1 MCTVRNFAI
10 LRPVSQ
16 SSGFT
21 HFKEEIRMK
30 SAGRNKFKWFSLL
43 AILVLLIS
51 ACAAPA
57 AVPAAPAEEAPAA
70 EEAAGEETAAE
81 PTATPDWVAIANAS
95 NVSDDPDVIDWWHIS
110 TQAEQAAFFQEVADE
125 YMAEHP
131 EAQINIVV
139 LENEAYKQRLAAMM
153 QAGAPPDIFQG
164 WGGGVLNAYA
174 DGGLL
179 GDISAEFQGEW
190 RDSITAATVV
200 DSLFSRNGAVYGIPW
215 NWGGVGIFYNK
226 DLFAQAGLDPDN
238 PPATWDEFIAA
249 IDALKA
255 AGITPLT
262 VGQRD
267 RWPGHFWWTYF
278 AIREGGQ
285 AGFDAAASRTG
296 SFADEGFVKA
306 GQDLLD
312 LIAMNPF
319 PEGYLG
325 FTYGDSATAFGNGEA
340 AMELMGQ
347 WHPSTQA
354 ANSAS
359 GEGIGDALAWMPFP
373 AIPTGAGGAM
383 DLLGGGDAFVI
394 GKDAPEAAVG
404 FLRYL
409 TSPEVQVRQVAV
421 FGTPPT
427 TAEAEAQITD
437 PVMQQILAA
446 RNAAEYQQLY
456 YDQYLPPAVGQ
467 AVLDAVDLLFNG
479 NATAEE
485 AAQMVE
491 DAAAMELD

>member
-1 MCTVRNFAI
+1 MKRSQKVR
-10 LRPVSQ
+10 
-16 SSGFT
+16 SSFVWL
-21 HFKEEIRMK
+21 
-30 SAGRNKFKWFSLL
+30 ALVALL
-43 AILVLLIS
+43 ALVIS
-51 ACAAPA
+51 ACAAPVA
-57 AVPAAPAEEAPAA
+57 PAPAEAPAEEAAPA
-70 EEAAGEETAAE
+70 EGGDAAAAE

-95 NVSDDPDVIDWWHIS
+95 NVSDDPDVIDWWHIATNEDHS
-110 TQAEQAAFFQEVADE
+110 AFFQSVADE
-125 YMAEHP
+125 YMAANP
-131 EAQINIVV
+131 DAKISIVV

-153 QAGAPPDIFQG
+153 QAGAPPDLFQG

-179 GDISAEFQGEW
+179 GDFAADFTGEW
-190 RDSITAATVV
+190 RDSITAASVV

-226 DLFAQAGLDPDN
+226 DLFEQAGLDPEN
-238 PPATWDEFIAA
+238 PPATWPEFLEAVE
-249 IDALKA
+249 ALKA

-278 AIREGGQ
+278 AIREGGK
-285 AGFDAAASRTG
+285 AAFDAAASREG
-296 SFADEGFVKA
+296 SFADPAFVQA

-312 LIAMNPF
+312 LIALNPF

-325 FTYGDSATAFGNGEA
+325 FNYGDSATAFGNGEA

-347 WHPSTQA
+347 WHPNVQRD
-354 ANSAS
+354 NSAS

-373 AIPTGAGGAM
+373 AFPDGQGGAM
-383 DLLGGGDAFVI
+383 DLLGGGDAYVV
-394 GKDAPEAAVG
+394 GKDAPATTVG
-404 FLRYL
+404 FLKYL
-409 TSPEVQVRQVAV
+409 TSPEVQMRQVEV
-421 FGTPPT
+421 FGVPPT
-427 TAEAEAQITD
+427 TAEAEALITD

-467 AVLDAVDLLFNG
+467 AVLDAVDGLFNG
-479 NATAEE
+479 TMTAEE
-485 AAQMVE
+485 AAQVVE
-491 DAAAMELD
+491 EAAAAEMD

>member
-1 MCTVRNFAI
+1 
-10 LRPVSQ
+10 
-16 SSGFT
+16 
-21 HFKEEIRMK
+21 MK
-30 SAGRNKFKWFSLL
+30 SAGRNSFKWFSLL
-43 AILVLLIS
+43 AILVLLFS

-57 AVPAAPAEEAPAA
+57 ATTDTAASAETAA
-70 EEAAGEETAAE
+70 EPADEAAGEEAVE

-95 NVSDDPDVIDWWHIS
+95 NVSDDPEVIDWWHIS
-110 TQAEQAAFFQEVADE
+110 TQAEQAEFFQQVADE
-125 YMAEHP
+125 YMAAHP
-131 EAQINIVV
+131 EAKISIVV
-139 LENEAYKQRLAAMM
+139 IENEAYKQRLAAMM

-179 GDISAEFQGEW
+179 GDFSAEWEGEW
-190 RDSITAATVV
+190 AESITARSVV
-200 DSLFSRNGAVYGIPW
+200 ESLFTRNGAVYGIPW

-226 DLFAQAGLDPDN
+226 DLFAQAGLDPEN
-238 PPATWDEFIAA
+238 PPATWDEFVAA
-249 IDALKA
+249 IEALKA
-255 AGITPLT
+255 AGIAPIT
-262 VGQRD
+262 VGQKD

-278 AIREGGQ
+278 AIREGGK

-296 SFADEGFVKA
+296 SFADAGFVKA

-312 LIAMNPF
+312 LIALEPF
-319 PEGYLG
+319 AEGYLG
-325 FTYGDSATAFGNGEA
+325 FSYGDSATAFGNGEA

-354 ANSAS
+354 ANSQS

-373 AIPTGAGGAM
+373 EMPGGAGGAM
-383 DLLGGGDAFVI
+383 DLLGGGDAYVL
-394 GKDAPEAAVG
+394 GKDAPDTAVG

-409 TSPEVQVRQVAV
+409 TSPEVQMRQVEI
-421 FGTPPT
+421 FGVPPT
-427 TAEAEAQITD
+427 TAEAEALITD

-446 RNAAEYQQLY
+446 RNEAEYQQLY

-479 NATAEE
+479 SATPEE
-485 AAQMVE
+485 AAQLVE
-491 DAAAMELD
+491 DAAALEMGQ

>member
-1 MCTVRNFAI
+1 
-10 LRPVSQ
+10 
-16 SSGFT
+16 
-21 HFKEEIRMK
+21 MK
-30 SAGRNKFKWFSLL
+30 RAGGKTFKWFALL
-43 AILVLLIS
+43 AILVLVLS
-51 ACAAPA
+51 ACVAPAAPA
-57 AVPAAPAEEAPAA
+57 ADSGAAEAPAEEAPA
-70 EEAAGEETAAE
+70 EEAAGDAAE

-95 NVSDDPDVIDWWHIS
+95 NVSDNPDVIDWWHIS
-110 TQAEQAAFFQEVADE
+110 TQDAQAAFFQSIADE
-125 YMAEHP
+125 YMAANPGTE
-131 EAQINIVV
+131 INVVV

-179 GDISAEFQGEW
+179 GDFASEFTGEW

-226 DLFAQAGLDPDN
+226 DLFAQAGLDPET
-238 PPATWDEFIAA
+238 PPATWDEFLAA

-278 AIREGGQ
+278 AIREGGK
-285 AGFDAAASRTG
+285 AGFDAAASREG

-312 LIAMNPF
+312 LIALDPF

-354 ANSAS
+354 SNSES

-373 AIPTGAGGAM
+373 AFPDGAGGAM
-383 DLLGGGDAFVI
+383 DLLGGGDAYVI
-394 GKDAPEAAVG
+394 GKDAPEGTVD
-404 FLRYL
+404 FLKFL
-409 TSPEVQVRQVAV
+409 TSPEVQVRQVEI
-421 FGTPPT
+421 FGVPPT
-427 TAEAEAQITD
+427 TAEAEALITD

-467 AVLDAVDLLFNG
+467 AVLDAVDALFNG

-491 DAAAMELD
+491 DAAAMEMD